1 MSKTSSN
8 NNNTSTADNTT
19 NYQNNS
25 KISNTIKNNVDDNDK
40 SPENSKYENGSTR
53 VTPWEV
59 EGRIDYDRLIE
70 VFGTQP
76 ISSEILEQFEK
87 ITGEVH
93 PMLNLHYFFSHRDLD
108 FILRKVESGEKIY
121 LYTGRGPSGM
131 IHMGHLMPWMF
142 TKYLQDKFGSKLLF
156 QITDDEKFLYSQ
168 DRTREEI
175 KRFTYENILDIIS
188 VGFDSDNTKIIVDT
202 KHIKHLYPISL
213 EIAKR
218 ITFSTAK
225 AVFGFSAS
233 TNIGMIG
240 FPPVQAAPC
249 LLPSLI
255 EGKPTPVLIPAA
267 IDQDPYW
274 RITRDVAEKMGFYKP
289 AQIHSKFLPSLD
301 APGGKMSSSKP
312 GTAIFTTDE
321 PEVIDKKVSNA
332 FTGGQ
337 ATVALQRL
345 YGGNALGCPVFWYL
359 RYLFDNQKESDERF
373 VKCISGNLLCGECKS
388 DLAMESKSFIATLK
402 KRREKAKDCIQKYMY
417 ENEPFEI

>member
-1 MSKTSSN
+1 MKKASSN
-8 NNNTSTADNTT
+8 NQNGNESSGIDNNNRV
-19 NYQNNS
+19 NNENIPQNNEFEKDS
-25 KISNTIKNNVDDNDK
+25 VRII
-40 SPENSKYENGSTR
+40 
-53 VTPWEV
+53 TPWEV
-59 EGRIDYDRLIE
+59 VGHVDYDRLMKE
-70 VFGTQP
+70 FGTQP
-76 ISSEILEQFEK
+76 IDSEIIEKFQK

-93 PMLNLHYFFSHRDLD
+93 PMLKLHYFFSHRDLD
-108 FILRKVESGEKIY
+108 SILCKVESGEKIY

-131 IHMGHLMPWMF
+131 VHMGHLMPWMF

-156 QITDDEKFLYSQ
+156 QLTDDEKFLYSQ
-168 DRTREEI
+168 ERTREEI
-175 KRFTYENILDIIS
+175 RHYTYENILDIIS
-188 VGFDSDNTKIIVDT
+188 VGFDPDNTKIIVDT
-202 KHIKHLYPISL
+202 THIKHLYPIAL

-225 AVFGFSAS
+225 AVFGFSSS

-249 LLPSLI
+249 FLPSLI

-274 RITRDVAEKMGFYKP
+274 RMTRDVAEKLGFYKP

-301 APGGKMSSSKP
+301 SQGGKMSSSKP
-312 GTAIFTTDE
+312 ETAIFTTDE
-321 PEVIDKKVSNA
+321 PEVIEKKVSSA

-359 RYLFDNQKESDERF
+359 RYFFDDEKESDERF

-388 DLAMESKSFIATLK
+388 DLARESKSFISTLK
-402 KRREKAKDCIQKYMY
+402 KRRESAKDSIEKYMY
-417 ENEPFEI
+417 ENEPYEI